1 MFFKKLGTIAL
12 SAVLISSL
20 AGCGKKEGVAAEV
33 NGVEIPIESFYKS
46 YAASANQLV
55 AQYGEK
61 YLEEKEPTSQKTY
74 KELLGENALRN
85 LTQIEMVKQDA
96 EKSKITVSDDEVNK
110 QLEAIKTQVGGQ
122 EAFDAFL
129 KDSGLTED
137 YVVDN
142 LKNQML
148 VSKYVE
154 TKQKELEPTEE
165 EVKKYYEDN
174 KDKYYTAKASHILV
188 DNLKEANVIRKE
200 IQKGGDFAKTAKE
213 KSKDTGSAQN
223 GGSLGEFKNGQ
234 MVPQF
239 DEAIQKMKVGEISE
253 PIKTQFG
260 YHVIKLEDK
269 KPVEFDEVK
278 DQIKVSLQQEKFQ
291 KFMEDLTKKSKTKT
305 YVNTSKDF
313 EVPEE
318 YKNFGKSKEQ
328 AAAEEAASK
337 EANNKKA
344 NNAVEKAEEKTT
356 KAANNATK
364 EVKETAEKAK

>member
-46 YAASANQLV
+46 YSASANQLV
-55 AQYGEK
+55 AQYGED
-61 YLEEKEPTSQKTY
+61 YLAEKEPTTQKTY
-74 KELLGENALRN
+74 KQLLGENALRD

-96 EKSKITVSDDEVNK
+96 EKSKITVSDEEVNK
-110 QLEAIKTQVGGQ
+110 QLEAIKAQLGGQ
-122 EAFDAFL
+122 EAFNAFL
-129 KDSGLTED
+129 KDNGLEEEF
-137 YVVDN
+137 VVNN

-148 VSKYVE
+148 LSKYVE
-154 TKQKELEPTEE
+154 TKQKELEPTED

-174 KDKYYTAKASHILV
+174 KDKFYTAKASHILV

-200 IQKGGDFAKTAKE
+200 IQKGGDFAEIAKE

-253 PIKTQFG
+253 PIQSQFG
-260 YHVIKLEDK
+260 YHVIKLEEK
-269 KPVEFDEVK
+269 KPAEFDAVK
-278 DQIKVSLQQEKFQ
+278 DQIKATLQQEKFQ
-291 KFMEDLTKKSKTKT
+291 KYMEDLTKKSKTKN
-305 YVNTSKDF
+305 YVDPSKDF

-318 YKNFGKSKEQ
+318 YKNYGKSKQ
-328 AAAEEAASK
+328 QEAQKESNTAVK
-337 EANNKKA
+337 EAEQQTN
-344 NNAVEKAEEKTT
+344 
-356 KAANNATK
+356 KAANKATE